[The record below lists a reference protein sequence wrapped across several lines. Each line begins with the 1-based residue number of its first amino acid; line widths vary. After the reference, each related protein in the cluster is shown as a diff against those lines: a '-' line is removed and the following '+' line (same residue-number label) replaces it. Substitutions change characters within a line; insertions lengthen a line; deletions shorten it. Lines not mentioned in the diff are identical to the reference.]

1 MLFGFVGRCRV
12 AWSARS
18 IAAVS
23 ASGLIASPVLAEH
36 VSFAGYQVEV
46 DAHAGSGANASV
58 LVIDWD
64 TFGGPYNSPSHAFL
78 YRWDGDA
85 TVLDMLTAFQ
95 DAGVFSFTGSSF
107 LSDIAYTDADGDTH
121 SNPAAGNWE
130 LASGTNPLG
139 AWEGFDTSNPD
150 WDFNLVGVHEE
161 LLTDGHFEGI
171 NAAFFDPNNGYARVG
186 SPLTVPLVP
195 EPGTLGLV
203 VLSGLMLGRR
213 RRRG

>member
-1 MLFGFVGRCRV
+1 MLFGLVGRGHA
-12 AWSARS
+12 AWCTLSLAG
-18 IAAVS
+18 VS
-23 ASGLIASPVLAEH
+23 AWGLTASPVLAEQ

-46 DAHAGSGANASV
+46 DAQAGSGANASV

-78 YRWDGDA
+78 YLWDGDA

-95 DAGVFSFTGSSF
+95 DAGVFSFTGTSF
-107 LSDIAYTDADGDTH
+107 LSDIAYTDADGDSH
-121 SNPAAGNWE
+121 SNPTAGNWE
-130 LASGTNPLG
+130 LASGTNPQG
-139 AWEGFDTSNPD
+139 VWEGFDTSNPD
-150 WDFNLVGVHEE
+150 WDFNLVGVDQEF
-161 LLTDGHFEGI
+161 LIDGHFEGI

-186 SPLTVPLVP
+186 SPLSVPLVP